1 VSWAWSDLN
10 DAMFRASDNAPLF
23 IEAFYDA
30 CAECRDMGLAVPD
43 IGLINRVLAEEDAG
57 YEIRPPHLIATK
69 AYAPIEVPRTLSL
82 AEQARPLIEESL
94 TASERLMNE
103 GQGRR
108 AVQETLWLLETI
120 VTAFRGTGGQDATV
134 QGKYFVTIVKEM
146 RAKGRGRAQEQI
158 LTWMTTLHGYL
169 SSPTGGGVRHGVDL
183 KEGIAIQPHEARL
196 YCNLVRSYLTFMM
209 EEHER
214 QTAGGLE
221 SFS

>member
-1 VSWAWSDLN
+1 
-10 DAMFRASDNAPLF
+10 
-23 IEAFYDA
+23 
-30 CAECRDMGLAVPD
+30 
-43 IGLINRVLAEEDAG
+43 
-57 YEIRPPHLIATK
+57 
-69 AYAPIEVPRTLSL
+69 VPRTLSL